1 MKKSLITLKL
11 ICLKKLTK
19 TKKSLKT
26 LLGRFKNFS
35 FYGKFFKGIRDI
47 LK

>member
-26 LLGRFKNFS
+26 LFGRFKDFHS
-35 FYGKFFKGIRDI
+35 IVLWQIF
-47 LK
+47 